1 MTPSNINNSNLN
13 MSNNLSQ
20 NQSFNSSR
28 LEDRIIKDDIK
39 QLPIPEKTE
48 RQKGNASQTYFKTKN
63 EVLKEPQFDSKY
75 NDYSK
80 LFKWIS

>member
-1 MTPSNINNSNLN
+1 VTPSNINNSNLN

-48 RQKGNASQTYFKTKN
+48 RQSRNASQTYFKTKN

-75 NDYSK
+75 NDYSQ
-80 LFKWIS
+80 LFK